1 MMGRWDRWPNRKTE
15 AKAKASMK
23 EMRITRA
30 RMEHVLVDRSDGWV
44 KLYRDIDL
52 IEQDRKRRK
61 VQRRDVFKTK
71 RDETRQGKC
80 GGGSWTHGDRSITDR
95 VKSRETKGDSKK
107 KLAGYATT
115 NFVFQVAPKVE
126 SKRRKKMDER
136 RRTQFAGVGKRE

>member
-1 MMGRWDRWPNRKTE
+1 
-15 AKAKASMK
+15 MK

-107 KLAGYATT
+107 KIGRICNNEFCL
-115 NFVFQVAPKVE
+115 PSS
-126 SKRRKKMDER
+126 SKSRIKEEEKD
-136 RRTQFAGVGKRE
+136 G